1 MVKEFLSQRGV
12 SFQERDV
19 SLNASYAAE
28 LVRNTGQRGV
38 PVTVIDG
45 KMVIGYDPAQL
56 EPLLKQTR
64 QRPPFGASIA
74 DAGKIT
80 AKLGTGITL
89 GAYIGSVKPG
99 SIAARIGLAAG
110 DIIIGINLENVAT
123 ARDFEMAVTG
133 LHGGSRFSIYFL
145 RGNQSKTA
153 EGTF

>member
-1 MVKEFLSQRGV
+1 MPP
-12 SFQERDV
+12 
-19 SLNASYAAE
+19 SL
-28 LVRNTGQRGV
+28 LG
-38 PVTVIDG
+38 
-45 KMVIGYDPAQL
+45 GYS
-56 EPLLKQTR
+56 LKQTR

-110 DIIIGINLENVAT
+110 DIITGINLDNVAT

-133 LHGGSRFSIYFL
+133 LHSGSRFSIYFL
-145 RGNQSKTA
+145 RGNQSMTA

>member
-1 MVKEFLSQRGV
+1 
-12 SFQERDV
+12 
-19 SLNASYAAE
+19 
-28 LVRNTGQRGV
+28 
-38 PVTVIDG
+38 
-45 KMVIGYDPAQL
+45 MVIGYDPAQL

-110 DIIIGINLENVAT
+110 DIITGINLENVAT
-123 ARDFEMAVTG
+123 ARD
-133 LHGGSRFSIYFL
+133 L
-145 RGNQSKTA
+145 RWR
-153 EGTF
+153 